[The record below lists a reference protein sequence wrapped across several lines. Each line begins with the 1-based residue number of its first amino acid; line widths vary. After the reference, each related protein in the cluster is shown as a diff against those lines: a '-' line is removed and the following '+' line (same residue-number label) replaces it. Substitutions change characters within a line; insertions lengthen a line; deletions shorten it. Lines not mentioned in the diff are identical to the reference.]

1 MLPFTLALDDSNL
14 VAIINSVG
22 ARIMSALDDLNTKV
36 DDLTAQQTALQA
48 QVAAGNDKA
57 DALIAALVDVRA
69 QLAALAANGASPD
82 QLAAVGAK
90 IDAALG
96 SVAATAASVA
106 DQVAQ
111 DDAALNPAPA
121 P

>member
-1 MLPFTLALDDSNL
+1 MLPLKLSLDDSSL
-14 VAIINSVG
+14 VFLINTIG
-22 ARIMSALDDLNTKV
+22 ARIMSALDDLNAKV
-36 DDLTAQQTALQA
+36 DDLTAKQTDLQA